1 MNDYPLSHLFR
12 TVCDRHLLIY
22 SVHRGGKK
30 IKKKSQVN
38 TRKFKT
44 MTKTTCQE
52 NRETF
57 SICQTAQ
64 AKKNLTVPQF
74 GQKLKEKKKTSQSG
88 TVDYF
93 ECFSD

>member
-1 MNDYPLSHLFR
+1 
-12 TVCDRHLLIY
+12 
-22 SVHRGGKK
+22 
-30 IKKKSQVN
+30 
-38 TRKFKT
+38 

-74 GQKLKEKKKTSQSG
+74 GQKLKEKKKKPLSLGQWIILSASQTDESAGITEEHSTSCSLFQNPRPCCWCQPSFSRQSLA
-88 TVDYF
+88 
-93 ECFSD
+93 